1 MTTTRGHNAK
11 RGTDLLVEHLH
22 VLETRR
28 PGRSA
33 PFARLSEQLGERMA
47 TMLVTALAGDHGSR
61 RRDLVA

>member
-1 MTTTRGHNAK
+1 MSTRGHNAK

-22 VLETRR
+22 SLGSQRPTRR
-28 PGRSA
+28 A

-47 TMLVTALAGDHGSR
+47 TMLVGALAGDHGNR